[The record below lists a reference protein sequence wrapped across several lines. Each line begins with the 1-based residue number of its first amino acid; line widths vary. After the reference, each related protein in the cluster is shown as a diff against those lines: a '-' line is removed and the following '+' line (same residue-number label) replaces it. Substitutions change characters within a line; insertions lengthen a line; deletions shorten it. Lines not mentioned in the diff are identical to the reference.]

1 MEIHG
6 HGITCSV
13 QASGF
18 GQPSPTSSRLLDK
31 FKLRLEKDNKALP
44 IKTFDVR
51 YLFLLPSASFLLV
64 SHAFIPIFFIRHG
77 TGVSYG
83 VSQFEISSD
92 RGTLRTIGALPD
104 KFNIITVTAA
114 SP

>member
-1 MEIHG
+1 MEIMEIHG

-44 IKTFDVR
+44 IKTFEVR
-51 YLFLLPSASFLLV
+51 YLSFLLYILSSSV
-64 SHAFIPIFFIRHG
+64 ARIHFFP
-77 TGVSYG
+77 
-83 VSQFEISSD
+83 FSS
-92 RGTLRTIGALPD
+92 
-104 KFNIITVTAA
+104 
-114 SP
+114 